1 MNTTFCVKQKREQ
14 KMVFIL
20 PFIGDF
26 SNSVLNFLFVVIGVS
41 YGFSP
46 TQIMLILAAYGMT
59 YVVMPALLGQIS
71 DKIAHKISLIISVV
85 GQILL
90 SIFLI
95 LILSFFSSSSV
106 IFYSIF
112 VEQLLRGFFYS
123 LYWPVIQA
131 YLSEKGE
138 YSYKVHKKN
147 INNFCI
153 AWGLGMAIGPLIG
166 GVISEIEIMVG
177 FWTVLISHIV
187 ALFIVLTK
195 IQKSAKKNQN
205 LNSDKCLDN
214 ENLSTNSN
222 ISDNL
227 DNSDKSDKS
236 KKIDHSINGVK
247 LKKIN
252 IFLFAIALI
261 FALNSKVLI
270 YYFPNYALLPD
281 GLGWSASLT
290 GEIMLT
296 FGIGQLIFF
305 ILGRF
310 FKNTFKALLSSIL
323 ILSCLLFLLY
333 WVKNWIIIGTILFFI
348 GLLVGRLYYVSLE
361 LLMIYEKK
369 EKGKKAGFFESFIG
383 LGVIISPLI
392 AGVLAEI
399 SLTLP
404 FMFYSIFTVS
414 TFVILLL
421 FKQTF

>member
-1 MNTTFCVKQKREQ
+1 EQ

-46 TQIMLILAAYGMT
+46 TQIGLILAAYGMT

-71 DKIAHKISLIISVV
+71 DKITHKISLLISVI
-85 GQILL
+85 GQIIL
-90 SIFLI
+90 SVVLI

-112 VEQLLRGFFYS
+112 IEQLLRGFFYS

-138 YSYKVHKKN
+138 YSYKVHKKI

-166 GVISEIEIMVG
+166 GIISEIEIMVG
-177 FWTVLISHIV
+177 FWAVLISHIV

-195 IQKSAKKNQN
+195 IQKSTNKSKN
-205 LNSDKCLDN
+205 LNSVKSLDN
-214 ENLSTNSN
+214 ENLSTISS
-222 ISDNL
+222 ISDTTV
-227 DNSDKSDKS
+227 NSENS
-236 KKIDHSINGVK
+236 KKLDHSINGVN
-247 LKKIN
+247 LKKVN

-281 GLGWSASLT
+281 GLGWSESLT

-310 FKNTFKALLSSIL
+310 FKNTFKAILSSIF

-333 WVKNWIIIGTILFFI
+333 WVKNWIIIGLILFFI

-369 EKGKKAGFFESFIG
+369 DKGKKAGFFESFIG

-404 FMFYSIFTVS
+404 FMFFSVFTVS
-414 TFVILLL
+414 IFIILSI

>member
-71 DKIAHKISLIISVV
+71 DKISHKISLIISVI
-85 GQILL
+85 GQIIL

-112 VEQLLRGFFYS
+112 IEQLLRGFFYS

-138 YSYKVHKKN
+138 YSYKVHKKI

-166 GVISEIEIMVG
+166 GIISEIEIMVG
-177 FWTVLISHIV
+177 FWAVLISHIV
-187 ALFIVLTK
+187 ALFIVLTQ
-195 IQKSAKKNQN
+195 IQISAKKSQN
-205 LNSDKCLDN
+205 LNNVKSLDN
-214 ENLSTNSN
+214 ENLSTISN
-222 ISDNL
+222 ISDS
-227 DNSDKSDKS
+227 SDSS
-236 KKIDHSINGVK
+236 KKLDHSINGVN
-247 LKKIN
+247 LKKVN

-310 FKNTFKALLSSIL
+310 FKNSFKALLSSIL

-333 WVKNWIIIGTILFFI
+333 WVKNWIIIGMILFFI

-414 TFVILLL
+414 IFVILLL

>member
-46 TQIMLILAAYGMT
+46 TQIGLILAAYGMT

-71 DKIAHKISLIISVV
+71 DKITHKISLLISVI
-85 GQILL
+85 GQIIL
-90 SIFLI
+90 SVVLI

-112 VEQLLRGFFYS
+112 IEQLLRGFFYS

-138 YSYKVHKKN
+138 YSYKVHKKI

-166 GVISEIEIMVG
+166 GIISEIEIMVG
-177 FWTVLISHIV
+177 FWAVLISHIV

-195 IQKSAKKNQN
+195 IQKSTNKSKN
-205 LNSDKCLDN
+205 LNSVKSLDN
-214 ENLSTNSN
+214 ENLSTISS
-222 ISDNL
+222 ISDTTV
-227 DNSDKSDKS
+227 NSENS
-236 KKIDHSINGVK
+236 KKLDHSINGVN
-247 LKKIN
+247 LKKVN

-281 GLGWSASLT
+281 GLGWSESLT

-310 FKNTFKALLSSIL
+310 FKNTFKAILSSIF

-333 WVKNWIIIGTILFFI
+333 WVKNWIIIGLILFFI
-348 GLLVGRLYYVSLE
+348 GLLVGRLYYV
-361 LLMIYEKK
+361 
-369 EKGKKAGFFESFIG
+369 
-383 LGVIISPLI
+383 
-392 AGVLAEI
+392 
-399 SLTLP
+399 
-404 FMFYSIFTVS
+404 
-414 TFVILLL
+414 
-421 FKQTF
+421 